1 MNVVYTLLA
10 RFGVSQL
17 FFNNVACIMTANAV
31 NNATIFVANI
41 IIARR
46 YGQESFGLFSLAVN
60 IALLTLTISE
70 FGMNYSMIRL
80 YKKHIDDPAKS
91 RAVLLANLYFKILV
105 LFFLLVLGV
114 LGGRLVAAVF
124 MHDAGHWVLAA
135 VALVSG
141 GIIGLWSFTRAY
153 FQVVSRFQAIA
164 GQTIIYALLRM
175 VLLGGL
181 FLWPGLASEEVLLL
195 AVYIFPLGLILWW
208 GIYQVKKSVASFSI
222 APKEL
227 WASGVECLNY
237 SWWVALT
244 GISFVLIQQ
253 SMVFIV
259 SIVGGIKQVALLS
272 AGLVFTAVF
281 SLINDA
287 ICQVL
292 YAKVAGLTHDRIGE
306 YKRRLLRLA
315 PIFFIGTLLIIA
327 ALSAVMFLFL
337 GEKYAN
343 SLPVFWITGL
353 GTAVTAFIGYY
364 SMVMHTIQ
372 RPQIGAYVNMITLV
386 CFCVS
391 GVLLMKYVSL
401 LAVVAA
407 YVVALAAG
415 EVMKSML
422 VNRAMARQA

>member
-1 MNVVYTLLA
+1 M
-10 RFGVSQL
+10 
-17 FFNNVACIMTANAV
+17 IANAV
-31 NNATIFVANI
+31 NNATIFIANI
-41 IIARR
+41 IIARK

-91 RAVLLANLYFKILV
+91 RAVLLANMYFKVLV
-105 LFFLLVLGV
+105 LLFLVGF
-114 LGGRLVAAVF
+114 GCIAGRFIADTF
-124 MHDAGHWVLAA
+124 MHDAGRWMLAG

-153 FQVVSRFQAIA
+153 FQVVGRFRAIA
-164 GQTIIYALLRM
+164 VQTIIYALLRM
-175 VLLGGL
+175 MILGGL
-181 FLWPGLASEEVLLL
+181 FLWPGLASEEFLLL
-195 AVYIFPLGLILWW
+195 AVYIFPLSLILWW
-208 GIYQVKKSVASFSI
+208 GIYHVKNSVGLFRI
-222 APKEL
+222 GVNEL
-227 WASGVECLNY
+227 LVTSAECINY
-237 SWWVALT
+237 SWWVAVT
-244 GISFVLIQQ
+244 GISFVLMQQ

-281 SLINDA
+281 SMINDA

-292 YAKVAGLTHDRIGE
+292 YAKVAGLSPDRIGE

-315 PIFFIGTLLIIA
+315 PFFLAGSLVIISV
-327 ALSAVMFLFL
+327 LSIVMVLFL
-337 GEKYAN
+337 GEKYTK
-343 SLPVFWITGL
+343 SLPIFWVTGFGAAL
-353 GTAVTAFIGYY
+353 TAFISYY

-372 RPQIGAYVNMITLV
+372 RPQIGAYVNLAMLV
-386 CFCVS
+386 CFCLS

-407 YVVALAAG
+407 YVIFLATG
-415 EVMKSML
+415 ELLKSML
-422 VNRAMARQA
+422 VNRAIARQA